1 MKQPMRGR
9 RPVRAAARERTRGVA
24 LIEAM
29 VGILIFAFGVLG
41 LVGLQASMTKA
52 QTGARF
58 RADASNLSDELLG
71 VMWSDAASN
80 LPSYVTASCDGYARC
95 KEWKAKLQNQ
105 LPTASSTVTFTAATG
120 QVDITI
126 TWVQPGEGQHQ
137 YQTSAMVLP

>member
-1 MKQPMRGR
+1 
-9 RPVRAAARERTRGVA
+9 
-24 LIEAM
+24 M

-71 VMWSDAASN
+71 LMWSDAAVN
-80 LPSYVTASCDGYARC
+80 LPSYASGACASYARC
-95 KEWKAKLQNQ
+95 KEWSDKLQNQ
-105 LPTASSTVTFTAATG
+105 LPSASSTVTFTAGAGGG

-126 TWVQPGEGQHQ
+126 SWTQPGEGQHR
-137 YQTSAMVLP
+137 YQTSAMVMVPTP

>member
-1 MKQPMRGR
+1 MKQPMHGR
-9 RPVRAAARERTRGVA
+9 YPRRAAGPAKTRGIA
-24 LIEAM
+24 LLEAL

-71 VMWSDAASN
+71 VMWSDAAANLSN
-80 LPSYVTASCDGYARC
+80 YSTAGCNSYARC

-105 LPTASSTVTFTAATG
+105 LPSAAATTTFTAATG

-126 TWVQPGEGQHQ
+126 TWTQPGEGTHQ